1 VTSPSSS
8 SAVSTTAPPALAV
21 ASLSAGYGRFDVV
34 RDVRL
39 DIAAG
44 EAVALLG
51 PNGAGKTTVL
61 RAIMGL
67 VARRS
72 GSVRVG
78 GIETIGMSVHQVARG
93 HAALVPEGRRLFL
106 NQSVEDNLLLGALH
120 LRRDRARVAAL
131 LASVYELFPVLR
143 DYRHRMSAALSG
155 GEQQMVAI
163 GRMMMSD
170 PAVMLLDEP
179 SLGLAPLAI
188 EAVGQALLRLREQG
202 RSLLLV
208 EQRVDLALQ
217 VCDRLYVLTG
227 GAVVQQSRTADVDP
241 ESRALIDAYLG

>member
-1 VTSPSSS
+1 MTGR
-8 SAVSTTAPPALAV
+8 APALELAGV
-21 ASLSAGYGRFDVV
+21 SAGYGRYNVV
-34 RDVRL
+34 HEVDLQVQE
-39 DIAAG
+39 G
-44 EAVALLG
+44 ETVALLG
-51 PNGAGKTTVL
+51 PNGAGKTTLL
-61 RAIMGL
+61 RALMGL
-67 VARRS
+67 MRHRS
-72 GSVRVG
+72 GQVRVRG
-78 GIETIGMSVHQVARG
+78 EDVGQLASHRIGRG
-93 HAALVPEGRRLFL
+93 YLAMAPEGRRLFAD
-106 NQSVEDNLLLGALH
+106 QTVEDNLRLGGYRFG
-120 LRRDRARVAAL
+120 RRAARLDELAAT
-131 LASVYELFPVLR
+131 VYEVFPVLR
-143 DYRHRMSAALSG
+143 DYRRRKASDLSG

-188 EAVGQALLRLREQG
+188 DAVGQALLRLREQG